1 MSRVPVGVLISG
13 RGSNLQALLDASAD
27 PDFPAQVVV
36 VVSNRRGVAGLD
48 RARAAGVP
56 TVVVPS
62 RKRVREEF
70 DADLVGVLQEHGVEW
85 VALAGFMR
93 LLTATFLDAFP
104 GRVLNIHPSLLPAF
118 PGLHAQAQALA
129 AGVRIAGATV
139 HQVTP
144 GMDEGPIV
152 AQGAVPVLPGD
163 TEDSLSRRILEV
175 EHRIYPA
182 ALAASV
188 RGGAGAADEAD
199 LRLLVPIA

>member
-139 HQVTP
+139 HQSRPAWTRSDRGP
-144 GMDEGPIV
+144 GCGSGPSRGHRGFPFSKDPRGR
-152 AQGAVPVLPGD
+152 APHLPGCAGGFG
-163 TEDSLSRRILEV
+163 SRG
-175 EHRIYPA
+175 
-182 ALAASV
+182 S
-188 RGGAGAADEAD
+188 GG
-199 LRLLVPIA
+199 RR

>member
-1 MSRVPVGVLISG
+1 
-13 RGSNLQALLDASAD
+13 
-27 PDFPAQVVV
+27 
-36 VVSNRRGVAGLD
+36 
-48 RARAAGVP
+48 
-56 TVVVPS
+56 
-62 RKRVREEF
+62 
-70 DADLVGVLQEHGVEW
+70 
-85 VALAGFMR
+85 MR

-163 TEDSLSRRILEV
+163 TEDSLSQRILEV

-188 RGGAGAADEAD
+188 RGGAGVADEAD